1 MSHPSH
7 VRALCASLC
16 LGAGLPVHAGHV

>member
-16 LGAGLPVHAGHV
+16 LGAGL

>member
-16 LGAGLPVHAGHV
+16 LGAGLPVHAG